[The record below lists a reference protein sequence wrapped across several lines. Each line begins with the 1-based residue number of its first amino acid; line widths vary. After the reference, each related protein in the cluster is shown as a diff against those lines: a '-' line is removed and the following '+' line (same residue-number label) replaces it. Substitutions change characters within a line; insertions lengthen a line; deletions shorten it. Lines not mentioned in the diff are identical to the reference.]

1 MSPSL
6 VVMIS
11 LTRST
16 VQFYMLTR
24 TLADMVHS
32 LLLPHLLTDNDDTER
47 QDFFFPF
54 PFSLSF
60 LVFRFAFHR
69 LLDDDDDDVTGREK
83 RQREKDPRP
92 SRHVGSCRPKMKMT
106 DSLELGITGEWGCAQ
121 TTP

>member
-47 QDFFFPF
+47 QDFFFSFF
-54 PFSLSF
+54 PFFSCFSF
-60 LVFRFAFHR
+60 CISSVA
-69 LLDDDDDDVTGREK
+69 GR
-83 RQREKDPRP
+83 RRRR
-92 SRHVGSCRPKMKMT
+92 RH
-106 DSLELGITGEWGCAQ
+106 WA
-121 TTP
+121 

>member
-47 QDFFFPF
+47 QDFFFFPF
-54 PFSLSF
+54 PFLFLFFVLHFIGCWTTTTTTSLG
-60 LVFRFAFHR
+60 VKKGKEKK
-69 LLDDDDDDVTGREK
+69 TPGRHDTLA
-83 RQREKDPRP
+83 R
-92 SRHVGSCRPKMKMT
+92 VGQK
-106 DSLELGITGEWGCAQ
+106 
-121 TTP
+121 